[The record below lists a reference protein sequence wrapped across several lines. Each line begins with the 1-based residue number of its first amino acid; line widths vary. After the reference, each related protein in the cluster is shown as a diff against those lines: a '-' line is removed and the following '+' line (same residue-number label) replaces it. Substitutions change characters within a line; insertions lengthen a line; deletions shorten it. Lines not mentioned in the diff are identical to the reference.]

1 MPMGSFLSTAS
12 RSVGGWFGGSKSRST
27 SPKDASR
34 GSTSAASRALS
45 ADATDTAVSRDALP
59 MAFATQSNA
68 NLSASLGTVGG
79 ETRAPTGTAMPCA
92 TLSSA
97 TASNGLTADDTVSK
111 AQPVATDQTSP
122 AAMRAIRSRR
132 DVQDP
137 QLSKETVESLRD
149 TDRSE
154 TGAEHSTRSQLSRA
168 FCCYA
173 NAARSSKQVQTVQ
186 TDFLKVYEAL
196 SGVEDKIGSYLLI
209 KDDVADTEYA
219 KHVPVGTYRAEFEAQ
234 LEAARKAAQEELTAG
249 ILAEEAAEDDRTQVV
264 GRDGV

>member
-149 TDRSE
+149 T
-154 TGAEHSTRSQLSRA
+154 
-168 FCCYA
+168 
-173 NAARSSKQVQTVQ
+173 ARSSKQVQTVQ

-196 SGVEDKIGSYLLI
+196 SGVEDKIRSYLLI

-234 LEAARKAAQEELTAG
+234 LVAARKAAQEELTAG